1 MSNPILWKL
10 AHGLCVTSY
19 ACMFV
24 ASFIAFAGTDIGLN
38 EGFNTSIYIHAAPWG
53 AAAVA
58 MIGTISSAAL
68 FAKLSELDDPNQN
81 ETTEK
86 RHLKRQTTVV
96 IGVAFSL
103 CLIIADI
110 ITASA
115 LANAS
120 NMVRH
125 NSTTP
130 LNVDWIIT
138 GARIIMD
145 LCKLIEWSKEMHG
158 VHSLLEDVER
168 NDEIDEP
175 YRD

>member
-130 LNVDWIIT
+130 LNVDWYMAVVSAY
-138 GARIIMD
+138 GVPQVNAEP
-145 LCKLIEWSKEMHG
+145 KLM
-158 VHSLLEDVER
+158 
-168 NDEIDEP
+168 
-175 YRD
+175 